1 MTAAPTAPGRN
12 RTDPAPRPAPGRRD
26 EDPSGQT
33 PPAHGPSG
41 PVLVNPVLPGFHPDP
56 SILRV
61 GDDYYIA
68 TSTFEWLPGVTVHHS
83 RDLVHWRPLGGLLR
97 ERRLLDLA
105 GRPDSGGVWAPCLSY
120 ADGLFHLVYSDVTSH
135 AGAFKDVRNRVTTA
149 PGLDGPWSDPV
160 PFPSHGFDPSLFH
173 DDGPDGDGRSWAL
186 WMEWDHRP
194 DRHPFAGILV
204 QEWDRVRGVATGS
217 VHRVFTGTELA
228 HTEGPHLYRRD
239 GWYYLL
245 TAEGGTSWNH
255 AVTVARARAVTGP
268 YEADPAG
275 PLLTSRHHPEAPLQ
289 KAGHG
294 SLVETPGGDW
304 YLAHLTARPL
314 TPRGACVLGRETAL
328 QRVAWTAD
336 GWPRLAGE
344 PPLPG
349 GEALPRTV
357 VPVPV
362 PAPVY
367 DAVPGGAP
375 GPVPP
380 PPSTAVPG
388 GATWPAPP
396 WSTLRRH
403 PDPEWIEPADGG
415 LRLYGGQSLG
425 STHGQSLV
433 ARRRQATDCDVTT
446 RLTAHP
452 DSPLKMAGLV
462 HYYNTTLWHY
472 LHLTWD
478 DELGRVIR
486 LGTCAHGRYAEPVP
500 PRSVGDGPLDLRL
513 TVRGPEGRFAW
524 RPAGTG
530 AWIPAGDALDV
541 TPLSDEGATLGDPDT
556 GHYTAWGFTGAFA
569 GVCAQDLTGGRAP
582 ADFTWPDHRE
592 RHDGRPVLP

>member
-1 MTAAPTAPGRN
+1 MTAAPTAPGRD
-12 RTDPAPRPAPGRRD
+12 RTDPEPQPAPGPHDGARP
-26 EDPSGQT
+26 E
-33 PPAHGPSG
+33 

-68 TSTFEWLPGVTVHHS
+68 TSTFEWLPGVTLHHS

-97 ERRLLDLA
+97 EARLLDLS

-120 ADGLFHLVYSDVTSH
+120 TGGLFHLVYSDVTSL

-194 DRHPFAGILV
+194 GRHPFAGILL
-204 QEWDRVRGVATGS
+204 QEWDRAKGAATGP
-217 VHRVFTGTELA
+217 VHRVFTGTALA

-239 GWYYLL
+239 GHYYLL
-245 TAEGGTSWNH
+245 TAEGGTSWDH
-255 AVTVARARAVTGP
+255 AVTVARARDITGP

-294 SLVETPGGDW
+294 SLVETPGGEW

-328 QRVAWTAD
+328 QRVEWTAD

-344 PPLPG
+344 PPVPG
-349 GEALPRTV
+349 GDTLPRTV
-357 VPVPV
+357 VPAPSPV
-362 PAPVY
+362 PEPASGPETPSAAHPDGDAP
-367 DAVPGGAP
+367 
-375 GPVPP
+375 
-380 PPSTAVPG
+380 
-388 GATWPAPP
+388 PASP

-403 PDPEWIEPADGG
+403 PDPEWIEPLHDG

-433 ARRRQATDCDVTT
+433 ARRQQATRFDFSVG
-446 RLTAHP
+446 LTARP
-452 DSPLKMAGLV
+452 DSPLTMAGLV
-462 HYYNTTLWHY
+462 HYYNTTLWHH
-472 LHLTWD
+472 LHLSWD
-478 DELGRVIR
+478 DALGRVIR
-486 LGTCAHGRYAEPVP
+486 LGTCLHGRYTEPAP
-500 PRSVGDGPLDLRL
+500 PLPAGDGPLELRL
-513 TVRGPEGRFAW
+513 SVDGPEGRFSW
-524 RPAGTG
+524 RPAGTE
-530 AWIPAGDALDV
+530 AWLPVGEALDV
-541 TPLSDEGATLGDPDT
+541 TPLSDEGATRGDPDT
-556 GHYTAWGFTGAFA
+556 GHYTAWGFTGAFV
-569 GVCAQDLTGGRAP
+569 GMCAQDLTGGRAP
-582 ADFTWPDHRE
+582 AEFTRPEYRE
-592 RHDGRPVLP
+592 RPAGGPVHP